1 MGTTLRGRCGTYSA
15 RLAPV
20 ARWGPVW
27 RRGCF
32 CGRRGIKL
40 HFAWQAWRYRPP
52 LCVFVWRITLGGG
65 VALRD
70 IDLLCVAG
78 VALGDI
84 HLHFAW
90 QAWRHR
96 PPHFAWT
103 PAKRFARVMEQ
114 TPEDTELLKMPSEY
128 GRFLCVSM
136 RLMRG
141 AKISQISRRLA
152 PRKVEVDV
160 AKCHACLCGQV
171 VCE

>member
-1 MGTTLRGRCGTYSA
+1 MA
-15 RLAPV
+15 
-20 ARWGPVW
+20 
-27 RRGCF
+27 
-32 CGRRGIKL
+32 
-40 HFAWQAWRYRPP
+40 
-52 LCVFVWRITLGGG
+52 LG
-65 VALRD
+65 D

-103 PAKRFARVMEQ
+103 PVKRFARVMEQ

-141 AKISQISRRLA
+141 AKIS
-152 PRKVEVDV
+152 RKFLVALRHAKWRSMSPSGTPACADKSCVSKLCASKLCVSKLCVDKLCV
-160 AKCHACLCGQV
+160 DKLCVIKLCVFKSCLSKLCV
-171 VCE
+171 SKSCMDKLCV